1 MSDFV
6 VRGVIRPTTIVPG
19 GGNSYF
25 FKEKKPTSNLVHR
38 CRIAAPPPLHPSV
51 HPCGTNR
58 TATVRQTHAHPI
70 PKYTSRSRGPEIPK
84 SPTPPLL
91 FASPPPPPPLLPL
104 HPTARSAPSG
114 ELHGPRLPPPPPS
127 RPHPSRKR
135 PYRSRLHPSPF
146 LTPLSLDPP

>member
-6 VRGVIRPTTIVPG
+6 VRGVIRPTAIVPG
-19 GGNSYF
+19 GVIRTFS
-25 FKEKKPTSNLVHR
+25 KKKKTTSNLVHR

-70 PKYTSRSRGPEIPK
+70 PKYIHITLTGPRNPQI
-84 SPTPPLL
+84 PTPPLL

-114 ELHGPRLPPPPPS
+114 ELHGPRLPPPS
-127 RPHPSRKR
+127 RLHPSRKR
-135 PYRSRLHPSPF
+135 PFRSRLHPSPF
-146 LTPLSLDPP
+146 LTLLLLDPP